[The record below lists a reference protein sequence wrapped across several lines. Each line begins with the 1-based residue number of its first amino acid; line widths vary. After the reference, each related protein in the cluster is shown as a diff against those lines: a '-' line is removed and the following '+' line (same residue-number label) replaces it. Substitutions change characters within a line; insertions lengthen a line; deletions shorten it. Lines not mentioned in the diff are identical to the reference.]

1 MFPVYRLLLSVRR
14 TNFGGILPLALFLIG
29 IVELAIPSFAQLST
43 ASITG
48 VVRDPSGSP
57 IPNAKIVV
65 TNTDTGVQHPSQTN
79 NAGNY
84 LVLSLTPGHYSL
96 RVTADG
102 FQAAE
107 NPSITL
113 EVNQTATIDVTMKV
127 GSLQQTMTVEAAG
140 ELVQAS
146 TAELGGVVAEK
157 QVVDLPLNGRNF
169 TQLLSLTPGVS
180 PVNVSQNAG
189 GFGNVF
195 SGQQF
200 EFPSINGQ
208 TNRSNFFLTDGL
220 INQGAF
226 SSIYA
231 VPPIIDSI
239 QEFKVNSHADQAEFG
254 GVTGGVIN
262 VATKSGTNDLHGT
275 AWEFLRN
282 SAVNARNPF
291 QTSVTPFRQN
301 QFGGSLGGPVMLPK
315 LWNGRKM
322 KTFFFGAYEGIR
334 FSQAANS
341 FLHLPTDAELAGNL
355 AGEAQAYNPFTTRP
369 DPNHPG
375 GFIRDPF
382 PGNQIPASLINMPLV
397 DLAKKIRPVLF
408 NTGVGNNN
416 AEDNTPFIQTQNEF
430 DTRVDQTF
438 GDRDFVWFR
447 YSGLYYDTSSS
458 GGIPTYT
465 NHVTNNPAQ
474 NYGISWVHTF
484 SPTLVLQAQ
493 YGRTHQ
499 ETNSSTVYNGIP
511 SSTFSSLGF
520 SPNFAGNFIGGF
532 SLLPSIGIAGYSS
545 PIPGTGHSFNPN
557 ETNIH
562 EWKANMSKIIG
573 NHTLRWGG
581 EVDGSTF
588 ESLYANANSGFAYQQ
603 TDNPA
608 DPSLD
613 PGNAMASFLLN
624 VVDNAGR
631 RNVHETTRWGGVM
644 GYYFQ
649 DSWKASSRLTVNLG
663 IRYDRTFVPPYGLP
677 STVGQNGGI
686 ETGDLNLNN
695 GTYIVQQVPP
705 PCSVRGHAPC
715 IPGDGTLPAHVVAAP
730 DHKII
735 HDTTNNWAPR
745 VGLAYRLTDTTV
757 IRSGFGIFYDNWAA
771 VNQISQNYEGA
782 WPDVGQQLGNN
793 LNVPTTANP
802 LPTVTGFNPFAAG
815 AGLFPAATPFNQVQ
829 WFMDPYIKN
838 PYSMQWNFGIA
849 KELNSTTTVTLD
861 YVGSGDRRTDVGGYN
876 NVALTP
882 GPGNPTLRQP
892 YPYIH
897 PTFYDKS
904 IGRADYEALQF
915 LLTKRFSHGLTYQI
929 SYTWSKAIDIG
940 SDGWFGVEGQAVQNP
955 YDLNANRS
963 VAGFDVPQL
972 LSVNITYELPFGTGK
987 EFATGNWFVDH
998 VIGGWQVNMITTA
1011 RSGVPYNLSV
1021 PGDIAN
1027 TGDTG
1032 YLRPNLVGNAT
1043 LSNPTAKE
1051 YFNTAAFAIPPQ
1063 YTFGNLGRFALRG
1076 SAFWDIDSS
1085 LFRDFTFFENKT
1097 LEFRFESF
1105 NTPNTKILG
1114 NPNGNIL
1121 DPNFGV
1127 VTGTAN
1133 AARSLQFAAKIIF

>member
-1 MFPVYRLLLSVRR
+1 M
-14 TNFGGILPLALFLIG
+14 LPLSSLKRSHGDGLGNATALIA
-29 IVELAIPSFAQLST
+29 LAIALAFGAVTARAQLST

-57 IPNAKIVV
+57 IAGAKIVV
-65 TNTDTGVQHPSQTN
+65 RNTDTAVEHPGQTN
-79 NAGNY
+79 GSGNY
-84 LVLSLTPGHYSL
+84 LILSLTPGPYSL
-96 RVTADG
+96 SISADG
-102 FQAAE
+102 FQTAE
-107 NPSITL
+107 VPAMTL
-113 EVNQTATIDVTMKV
+113 EVNQTATRDVTMKV

-146 TAELGGVVAEK
+146 TAELGSVVGEK

-180 PVNVSQNAG
+180 PVNVSQNSG

-239 QEFKVNSHADQAEFG
+239 QEFKVNSHADEAEFG

-262 VATKSGTNDLHGT
+262 VATLSGTNELHGT

-282 SAVNARNPF
+282 SDLNARNPF
-291 QTSVTPFRQN
+291 QTNVTPFRQN
-301 QFGGSLGGPVMLPK
+301 QFGGSLGGPVIVPK
-315 LWNGRKM
+315 LYNGKN
-322 KTFFFGAYEGIR
+322 KTFFFGSYEGIR
-334 FSQAANS
+334 FSQAANT

-355 AGEAQAYNPFTTRP
+355 TGEAQAFNPFTTRP

-375 GFIRDPF
+375 SFIRDPF
-382 PGNQIPASLINMPLV
+382 PGNQIPANLIDQPLV
-397 DLAKKIRPVLF
+397 NFAKQIRPALF

-416 AEDNTPFIQTQNEF
+416 AEDNTPYIQTQNEF
-430 DTRVDQTF
+430 DVRVDQTL
-438 GDRDFVWFR
+438 GDKDSVWFR
-447 YSGLYYDTSSS
+447 YSGLYYDTSGS
-458 GGIPTYT
+458 GGLPVFT
-465 NHVTNNPAQ
+465 NHVTSNPAQ
-474 NYGISWVHTF
+474 NYGLSWVHTF

-499 ETNSSTVYNGIP
+499 ETNSSTVYNGI
-511 SSTFSSLGF
+511 SSSAISGLGF

-532 SLLPSIGIAGYSS
+532 SLLPAMGISGFSN
-545 PIPGTGHSFNPN
+545 PIPGISNSLNPN

-562 EWKANMSKIIG
+562 EWKANMSKVVG
-573 NHTLRWGG
+573 NHTFRWGG
-581 EVDGSTF
+581 EIDSSTF
-588 ESLYANANSGFAYQQ
+588 ESLYANANTGFAFQQ
-603 TDNPA
+603 TDNPGA
-608 DPSLD
+608 PSLY
-613 PGNAMASFLLN
+613 PGNAMASFLLD
-624 VVDNAGR
+624 VPDSAGR

-663 IRYDRTFVPPYGLP
+663 IRYDRTFIPPYGLP

-686 ETGDLNLNN
+686 ETGSLNLNN

-715 IPGDGTLPAHVVAAP
+715 IPGSGALPANVVASP
-730 DHKII
+730 NGKIY

-757 IRSGFGIFYDNWAA
+757 IRAGFGIFYDNWAA
-771 VNQISQNYEGA
+771 VNQASQNYEGS
-782 WPDVGQQLGNN
+782 WPDLGQQLGNN
-793 LNVPTTANP
+793 LNVPTAAAP
-802 LPTVTGFNPFAAG
+802 LPSVTGLNPFAAG

-829 WFMDPYIKN
+829 WFMDPYAKN

-849 KELNSTTTVTLD
+849 KELNNTTTVTVD

-882 GPGNPTLRQP
+882 GPGTPSLRQP

-897 PTFYDKS
+897 PSFYDQS
-904 IGRADYEALQF
+904 IGRADYDALQF
-915 LLTKRFSHGLTYQI
+915 LLTKRFSHGLTYSI

-972 LSVNITYELPFGTGK
+972 LSVNITYELPFGHGK
-987 EFATGNWFVDH
+987 EFSSGNRAVDSI
-998 VIGGWQVNMITTA
+998 IGGWQVNMITTA

-1051 YFNTAAFAIPPQ
+1051 YFNTAAFAVPSI

-1085 LFRDFTFFENKT
+1085 LFRQFTFFENKI